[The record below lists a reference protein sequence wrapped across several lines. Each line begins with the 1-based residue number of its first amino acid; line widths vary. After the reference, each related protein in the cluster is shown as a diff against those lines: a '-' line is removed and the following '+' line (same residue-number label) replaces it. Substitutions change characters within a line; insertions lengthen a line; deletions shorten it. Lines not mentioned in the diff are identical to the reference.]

1 MKRILAVLWL
11 LCVQAV
17 AFAAD
22 GLHPWVVP
30 APRLLKETYFSNL
43 QDGAAIETPFLL
55 KFGLTGMGI
64 APIVKPVAMTGHH
77 HLLVNRDLPLDF
89 SKPLPFND
97 QYIHFGKGQMETVLT
112 FAPGKYQLRLV
123 FADEKHIPNFVYSKP
138 LNITVTKKND
148 NVDPKSLVTKGVA
161 IQMPRSGDKLS
172 APFRV
177 AMHASGMNI
186 SSIALARGRL
196 GPLPLARQARGRARG
211 SDRARQRLHRGLAE
225 AAARRLQRARRVHRQ
240 RQRKPGAGDLASR
253 WRSGSSAEAQ
263 LRAQRVLSPTSQ
275 DCSTPNTS
283 PCSGSLKISWKS
295 GLNSRALT
303 SSRGAAAAKAALPAG
318 ATQRSLPAHISKVGT
333 RQAEAARAHRERRRR
348 R

>member
-11 LCVQAV
+11 LCLQAT

-43 QDGAAIETPFLL
+43 QDGASIETPFLL

-64 APIVKPVAMTGHH
+64 APIVKAVAMTGHH

-148 NVDPKSLVTKGVA
+148 NVDPKSLVTKSVA
-161 IQMPRSGDKLS
+161 IQIPRNGDKLS
-172 APFRV
+172 TPFRV

-186 SSIALARGRL
+186 SNIALHEAGSGHFRLRVKPEGGREEVIAL
-196 GPLPLARQARGRARG
+196 DNGFTEVWLKPP
-211 SDRARQRLHRGLAE
+211 
-225 AAARRLQRARRVHRQ
+225 
-240 RQRKPGAGDLASR
+240 PGAYSARVEFIDNVSASQVLAS
-253 WRSGSSAEAQ
+253 SEPVAF
-263 LRAQRVLSPTSQ
+263 RV
-275 DCSTPNTS
+275 
-283 PCSGSLKISWKS
+283 
-295 GLNSRALT
+295 
-303 SSRGAAAAKAALPAG
+303 
-318 ATQRSLPAHISKVGT
+318 
-333 RQAEAARAHRERRRR
+333 ER
-348 R
+348 

>member
-11 LCVQAV
+11 LCLQAT

-43 QDGAAIETPFLL
+43 QDGASIETPFLL

-148 NVDPKSLVTKGVA
+148 NVDPKSLVTKSVA
-161 IQMPRSGDKLS
+161 IQIPHNGDKLS

-186 SSIALARGRL
+186 SNIALREAGSGHFRLRVKPEGGREEVIAL
-196 GPLPLARQARGRARG
+196 DNGFTEVWLKPP
-211 SDRARQRLHRGLAE
+211 
-225 AAARRLQRARRVHRQ
+225 
-240 RQRKPGAGDLASR
+240 PGAYSARVEFIDNVSASQVLAS
-253 WRSGSSAEAQ
+253 SEPVAF
-263 LRAQRVLSPTSQ
+263 RV
-275 DCSTPNTS
+275 
-283 PCSGSLKISWKS
+283 
-295 GLNSRALT
+295 
-303 SSRGAAAAKAALPAG
+303 
-318 ATQRSLPAHISKVGT
+318 
-333 RQAEAARAHRERRRR
+333 ER
-348 R
+348 